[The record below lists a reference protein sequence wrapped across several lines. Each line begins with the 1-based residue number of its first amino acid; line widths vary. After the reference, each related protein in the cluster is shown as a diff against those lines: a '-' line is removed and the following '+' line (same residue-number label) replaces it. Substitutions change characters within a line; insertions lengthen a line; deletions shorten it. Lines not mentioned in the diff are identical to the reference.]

1 MKVTT
6 RSRYAIRALYA
17 LALAGGDKTPVSLK
31 KVSEMESISMKYLE
45 RLFSNLMKAGIV
57 NSVRGIYGGYIFS
70 KPLNEITL
78 LDVVEVMD
86 GVIKP
91 VDCVEEEEGCDR
103 SRDCS
108 INWIW
113 FDLKNIIENYLS
125 KITFYDLVYG
135 LKNKYKVEE

>member
-91 VDCVEEEEGCDR
+91 VDCVEEEGCDR